1 MPAWLIVGIQ
11 TTKKKTICASAGKR
25 PRSRCLRRPPKNGN
39 LALISRSVSS
49 GIHVPGVCPRSTART
64 VGVLS
69 AKGASVAASRWVFRS
84 QGRAVHW
91 AFLQHAAT
99 EVGVLVRVSPHEV
112 RLVWAAHR
120 PGCRYRRQVTQ

>member
-1 MPAWLIVGIQ
+1 MAP
-11 TTKKKTICASAGKR
+11 SKR
-25 PRSRCLRRPPKNGN
+25 WK

-49 GIHVPGVCPRSTART
+49 GIHVTHGEDGGCLGPRSTART
-64 VGVLS
+64 VGVLVREGGCLGRS
-69 AKGASVAASRWVFRS
+69 VKVGVSVAAQSVV
-84 QGRAVHW
+84 AVHW

-120 PGCRYRRQVTQ
+120 PGCRYRRQVITTWQGPPVVVI